1 MTRISNPQLQAF
13 LAFGNASIAVCQVK
27 ELARRAPSDP
37 RADDLLVEIRAAHQ
51 QLRELFA
58 GGLDDAASVQARDV
72 MELASRLAEV
82 LNQDQGPSG
91 S

>member
-1 MTRISNPQLQAF
+1 MSRIANPQLEAF
-13 LAFGNASIAVCQVK
+13 LAFGNASIAVCEVR

-37 RADDLLVEIRAAHQ
+37 RSDDLLIRAAHIR
-51 QLRELFA
+51 LRELFA
-58 GGLDDAASVQARDV
+58 DGLDDAVIVLARDV

>member
-1 MTRISNPQLQAF
+1 MTQISNPQLEAF

-37 RADDLLVEIRAAHQ
+37 RAEDLLVDIRAAHV
-51 QLRELFA
+51 QLRDLLA
-58 GGLDDAASVQARDV
+58 HGLDDAVIVLARDV
-72 MELASRLAEV
+72 MELASRLAGV